1 MPQAIRDSHL
11 PVGRLYLIAVWG
23 AVETRQL
30 SQFHLKAALT
40 NGRLSPESSRYRL
53 PFDGSAIALRFH
65 SRAEL
70 NSRGNKVQTEIDA
83 RMLSA
88 SEPEWSARVY
98 GKQPFAGAGKTNSG
112 MLVPL
117 ERRLTAFILPRIPR
131 WLETYHLT
139 LLTPVWAIGI
149 ALFGYLSASNLR
161 WLWMTNLMMVMHYF
175 TDHFDGKVGKYRNT
189 GLRKWGFYMDH
200 LFDYVFLCSIL
211 IGYSFLIPQQSIFS
225 MLLVLC
231 VFSAFMFHTFL
242 MLAATDEFRVSF
254 SRFGPT
260 ELRIALIVINVFIIR
275 FGTRGLE
282 GALPWVA
289 LGGVIALSFLAFIAQ
304 RRLWQ
309 IDMKAKAEDNASEN

>member
-1 MPQAIRDSHL
+1 
-11 PVGRLYLIAVWG
+11 V
-23 AVETRQL
+23 T
-30 SQFHLKAALT
+30 
-40 NGRLSPESSRYRL
+40 
-53 PFDGSAIALRFH
+53 
-65 SRAEL
+65 
-70 NSRGNKVQTEIDA
+70 KVQTEIDA
-83 RMLSA
+83 RLLTG

-117 ERRLTAFILPRIPR
+117 ERRLTAFVLPRIPR

-139 LLTPVWAIGI
+139 LLTPVWAVGI
-149 ALFGYLSASNLR
+149 ALFGYLAADNLR
-161 WLWMTNLMMVMHYF
+161 WLWMTNLMLVLHYF
-175 TDHFDGKVGKYRNT
+175 TDHFDGKLGKYRNT

-200 LFDYVFLCSIL
+200 LFDYGFLCSIL
-211 IGYSFLIPQQSIFS
+211 IGYSFLVPQKSIFS
-225 MLLVLC
+225 MMLVLC

-260 ELRIALIVINVFIIR
+260 ELRIALIIINIFIIR
-275 FGTRGLE
+275 FGTRGLK

-289 LGGVIALSFLAFIAQ
+289 FGGVIALSVLAYIAQ

-309 IDMKAKAEDNASEN
+309 IDMKAKAEADFSEN